1 MRATTWSKK
10 KVELLDWVELQPA
23 SDNITAIRLAL
34 DLGDK
39 AANDDLRST
48 YWTAIC
54 SIGSLLPYFPEGPPF
69 PGARDGGLRKKFREK
84 LYYVKTTI
92 RERGR
97 VIFNDGQP
105 SLENLNVEATFC
117 DNRIGLDKAEE
128 VRQICNE
135 FRLQEQNVHIHFRD
149 CSPKP
154 RRSRYERTG
163 RSGAYH
169 GGNTWEPGN

>member
-1 MRATTWSKK
+1 MSIISKWIDTQLSSDDMLTNENISTIQQAITLGNHCDNDEMRS
-10 KVELLDWVELQPA
+10 LYC
-23 SDNITAIRLAL
+23 TAI
-34 DLGDK
+34 G
-39 AANDDLRST
+39 
-48 YWTAIC
+48 
-54 SIGSLLPYFPEGPPF
+54 SIGLTIPSFPKDFQPKSREPK
-69 PGARDGGLRKKFREK
+69 DGGLRKEFREK

-97 VIFNDGQP
+97 VIFNGGQP
-105 SLENLNVEATFC
+105 SLENLSVEATFC
-117 DNRIGLDKAEE
+117 DNRIGLDKAEK

-135 FRLQEQNVHIHFRD
+135 FRLHEQNVHIHFRD

-163 RSGAYH
+163 KSGAYH